1 MQLAVAAPERE
12 ELINIRHPDRSAK
25 RVVEGPFLFGGRRK
39 KVPPLRLAPL
49 GSGRDDGRKSDRALA
64 RRAALLALL
73 VGLAVPTHSW
83 AQAIKVV
90 ETGPAANAVI
100 DRLPADG
107 VFVRFDKPVD
117 HIHSILFIKRGGTT
131 IQTLHPRFKTE
142 PQVLFAN
149 APPLPPGDY
158 TLAWSVI
165 TLEDK
170 RVAEGE
176 IPFTIAAGKR
186 P

>member
-1 MQLAVAAPERE
+1 MAGLAVASPA
-12 ELINIRHPDRSAK
+12 
-25 RVVEGPFLFGGRRK
+25 
-39 KVPPLRLAPL
+39 
-49 GSGRDDGRKSDRALA
+49 
-64 RRAALLALL
+64 
-73 VGLAVPTHSW
+73 W
-83 AQAIKVV
+83 AQVIKVV

-100 DRLPADG
+100 DRLPEG

-117 HIHSILFIKRGGTT
+117 HIHSLLLIKRGSSVV
-131 IQTLHPRFKTE
+131 QTLHPRFKTE

-165 TLEDK
+165 ALDEK
-170 RVAEGE
+170 PVAEGE

>member
-1 MQLAVAAPERE
+1 M
-12 ELINIRHPDRSAK
+12 
-25 RVVEGPFLFGGRRK
+25 
-39 KVPPLRLAPL
+39 
-49 GSGRDDGRKSDRALA
+49 
-64 RRAALLALL
+64 LLA
-73 VGLAVPTHSW
+73 GLTVPTSAW

-100 DRLPADG
+100 DRLPDAG
-107 VFVRFDKPVD
+107 VSVRFDKPVD
-117 HIHSILFIKRGGTT
+117 HIHSVIFIKRDGKVL
-131 IQTLHPRFKTE
+131 QTLHPRFKTE

-149 APPLPPGDY
+149 AMPLSPGDY

-170 RVAEGE
+170 HVAEGE
-176 IPFTIAAGKR
+176 VPFTIAGKR

>member
-1 MQLAVAAPERE
+1 LAA
-12 ELINIRHPDRSAK
+12 
-25 RVVEGPFLFGGRRK
+25 FL
-39 KVPPLRLAPL
+39 
-49 GSGRDDGRKSDRALA
+49 S
-64 RRAALLALL
+64 LLTA
-73 VGLAVPTHSW
+73 GLAVPSHAC

-100 DRLPADG
+100 DRLPDG

-117 HIHSILFIKRGGTT
+117 HIHSMLLIKHGDTT
-131 IQTLHPRFKTE
+131 VQTLHPRFKTE

-170 RVAEGE
+170 HVAQGE
-176 IPFTIAAGKR
+176 VPFTIAAGKR

>member
-1 MQLAVAAPERE
+1 MRPAAAAFA
-12 ELINIRHPDRSAK
+12 LMLMAI
-25 RVVEGPFLFGGRRK
+25 
-39 KVPPLRLAPL
+39 PLHA
-49 GSGRDDGRKSDRALA
+49 S
-64 RRAALLALL
+64 
-73 VGLAVPTHSW
+73 

-100 DRLPADG
+100 DRLPDG

-117 HIHSILFIKRGGTT
+117 HIHSLLTIRRGATVL
-131 IQTLHPRFKTE
+131 QTLHPRFKTE

-149 APPLPPGDY
+149 ATPLPPGDY

-165 TLEDK
+165 ALNEK
-170 RVAEGE
+170 PVAEGE
-176 IPFTIAAGKR
+176 IPFTIAASKR